1 MKLIDAKHTM
11 DPYTFQPELELVI
24 SVPLAL
30 EPLHDLK
37 SANATTYEMLGRLFV
52 TNVVESAIRKLSDA
66 S

>member
-1 MKLIDAKHTM
+1 MKLINAKHTM

-24 SVPLAL
+24 SVPL

-52 TNVVESAIRKLSDA
+52 TNVVDWLATH
-66 S
+66 

>member
-1 MKLIDAKHTM
+1 MKLINAKHTM

-24 SVPLAL
+24 SVPL

-37 SANATTYEMLGRLFV
+37 PANATTYEMLGRLFV